1 MSARG
6 KLGWLTCACALLLA
20 LLAPAAAQADFG
32 IKAFSI
38 TAIDE
43 AELPDNQAGS
53 HPFEYI
59 VNFTMNQNGED
70 KPEGK
75 LSELFLELPPGLVG
89 NPLSL
94 PRCKRADFDMNLVPA
109 CRGNAQVG
117 VIDLELEQGA
127 IHAEAPVYN
136 ITPSPGSPATLGTS
150 IDNNNS
156 FQEASLRTGSDYG
169 VTIADITVP
178 TKVEIQRVS
187 VHIWGQP
194 MLSVHDPQRTCVN
207 PIDPE
212 LAVIIGCSS
221 DTEPAPFLSLPTSCA
236 GPLSTTVKVLSLQGG
251 KDSAKSISPGLENC
265 EALHFLPAIS
275 ARPET
280 AAADSPTGLA
290 VGIHIPQDEAPKQLA
305 SAHLRETV
313 VTLPAGLTVNPSAAI
328 GRGACSPAQI
338 DLHGTG
344 AANCPADSKLGTVA
358 VESPLVDHPL
368 PGSVYL
374 AAQGDNPFGSLL
386 ALYVTVND
394 PLTGIVV
401 KLAGKVE
408 PDQTS
413 GQLKAT
419 FKENPQLPFED
430 FKLNFFGGPRAA
442 LTTPPTCGTYTTETQ
457 MTPWSAPEGLAATP
471 FDAFAVTEGA
481 NGGPCP
487 ASEAQ
492 MPNAPSFEAGTS
504 APVAGAYSPFVLK
517 LSRENGSQRL
527 AALNVTMPPGLSAK
541 LAGVAECSEPQIAAA
556 LARKNPGEG
565 ALELAAPSCP
575 KSSEIGFVNVGAGSG
590 SPLYVQGH
598 AYLAGPYK
606 GAPLSL
612 VIITPAVAGPF
623 DLGVVVVRSALFVDE
638 STAQVTVKSD
648 PLPSILQGI
657 PLEVRSV
664 AVHVDRDQFT
674 LNPTNCAAKEVK
686 AQALSPLG
694 ASGPL
699 GQHFQVAGCRGLEF
713 TPKIALRFSGGT
725 RRTNHPAFKAT
736 LTRAAG
742 QANFGKV
749 SVTLPSTQ
757 FIDQNHVGNPCTRPR
772 FAEEKCPP
780 ISELGT
786 VTAYTPLLDK
796 PLTGKVYFR
805 ANGGER
811 PLPDVVADLHGQVH
825 FVLVGFVDSLHKKGS
840 EQSRV
845 RTTFAQNPDA
855 PVSKV
860 VISLFGGKRGVL
872 VNSQNLCKTKVPQS
886 AIVKMA
892 GQNGRSHDSEPK
904 IANNCPKKK

>member
-1 MSARG
+1 
-6 KLGWLTCACALLLA
+6 
-20 LLAPAAAQADFG
+20 
-32 IKAFSI
+32 
-38 TAIDE
+38 
-43 AELPDNQAGS
+43 
-53 HPFEYI
+53 
-59 VNFTMNQNGED
+59 
-70 KPEGK
+70 
-75 LSELFLELPPGLVG
+75 LELPPGFVG
-89 NPLSL
+89 DPQAL
-94 PRCKRADFDMNLVPA
+94 PECQRPDFNMGLVPN
-109 CRGNAQVG
+109 CRGNTQVG
-117 VIDLELEQGA
+117 VIDVEGEQGILNAETA
-127 IHAEAPVYN
+127 IYN
-136 ITPSPGSPATLGTS
+136 LTPSPGSAATLGTS
-150 IDNNNS
+150 VRNFNTY
-156 FQEASLRTGSDYG
+156 QEGSLRTGGDYG
-169 VTIADITVP
+169 IDISSFTVP
-178 TKVEIQRVS
+178 AQVEIQKAV
-187 VHIWGQP
+187 VHIWGDP
-194 MLSVHDPQRTCVN
+194 MASVHDPHRTCRN
-207 PIDPE
+207 PVDPE
-212 LAVIIGCSS
+212 DPALVGCSS
-221 DTEPAPFLSLPTSCA
+221 DTEPAPFLTLPTSCT
-236 GPLSTTVKVLSLQGG
+236 GPLKTTLHVGSLTGAS
-251 KDSAKSISPGLENC
+251 DEATFETTSGLQNC
-265 EALHFLPAIS
+265 EALHFTPTIT

-290 VGIHIPQDEAPKQLA
+290 VGIHIPQSQGVAQLA
-305 SAHLRETV
+305 SAHLKDSV
-313 VTLPAGLTVNPSAAI
+313 VTLPAGLAVNPSS
-328 GRGACSPAQI
+328 GEGLEACSPAQI

-442 LTTPPTCGTYTTETQ
+442 LTTPPTCGTYTTETV

-504 APVAGAYSPFVLK
+504 APLAGAYSPFVLK

-657 PLEVRSV
+657 PLDVRSV

-892 GQNGRSHDSEPK
+892 GQNGRAHDSEPK
-904 IANNCPKKK
+904 IANSCPKKK